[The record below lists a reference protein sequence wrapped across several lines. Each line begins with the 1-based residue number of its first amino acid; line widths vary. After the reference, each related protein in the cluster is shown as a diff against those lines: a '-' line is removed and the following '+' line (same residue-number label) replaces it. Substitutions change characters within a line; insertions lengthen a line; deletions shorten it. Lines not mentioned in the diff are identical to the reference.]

1 MPLDNAAANPQSV
14 ADAGNYQSSIDQ
26 AIKQT
31 NAAPSPTPRPVARMT
46 PTAQSYF
53 QQAQQGIEEER
64 QYRAAHPLRS
74 AEQSLWQGKPPEFDA
89 AQAFGSTASV
99 MGILLGALTR
109 APLTAS
115 LNASA
120 AAMTALRQNDLMKYK
135 EAKDTWEKNTELAM
149 NNAKAYNE
157 QVLKGLELMKSD
169 HAAGLSAIQT
179 AAAINKDDVLMGI
192 QNAESAQRMLIARQ
206 QATDAHAK
214 STIEIT
220 NALADRDR
228 ALSQAQNDHSD
239 LFKPLPEGASEQ
251 EKKQRQQLQNA
262 AYAEA
267 AAQQRIAEK
276 AATQRATLSAQKASD
291 LNLRADAVFEL
302 KNGRPPI
309 PGNKQDEMEL
319 ANTRAEL
326 QRQGTASGQVATRVI
341 TDAGEIIRSLGNMM
355 DLPVGTTTGFFGNV
369 IPGTSVFSAP
379 RDMLVQS
386 LKSDDSRRYEQLFS
400 GMMQTLSQLE
410 SGGLRGSANASAAF
424 ESLKIKP
431 GDSALTAIASLAR
444 MRDIVDVALE
454 SGLTNP
460 IFGEQQKDLLRKY
473 QKTLYEKIPFTF
485 KDIIEYENRANEQ
498 ETFADFAKRS
508 GLGKEPSPS
517 GASDQ
522 KKSPT
527 AQPSKVP
534 TLQEFLK
541 VAGPKN
547 PNATES
553 ELRDY
558 YQQTY
563 GGR

>member
-14 ADAGNYQSSIDQ
+14 ADAGNYQTSIDQ

-192 QNAESAQRMLIARQ
+192 QSAESAQRMWIANQ
-206 QATDAHAK
+206 KATDEHAK
-214 STIEIT
+214 STIEIKK
-220 NALADRDR
+220 ALADWDR
-228 ALSQAQNDHSD
+228 ALSQAQNDHPD
-239 LFKPLPEGASEQ
+239 LFKPPPEGASEQ
-251 EKKQRQQLQNA
+251 EKNKLKQLQNA
-262 AYAEA
+262 AVAEA

-276 AATQRATLSAQKASD
+276 AA
-291 LNLRADAVFEL
+291 N
-302 KNGRPPI
+302 
-309 PGNKQDEMEL
+309 
-319 ANTRAEL
+319 

-369 IPGTSVFSAP
+369 ITGTGVFSAP

-386 LKSDDSRRYEQLFS
+386 LKSEDSRRYEQLFS
-400 GMMQTLSQLE
+400 GMLQALSQLE

-460 IFGEQQKDLLRKY
+460 IFGEQQKDLLREY
-473 QKTLYEKIPFTF
+473 RKTLHEKIPFTF
-485 KDIIEYENRANEQ
+485 KDIIEYETHANEQ

-508 GLGKEPSPS
+508 GLGKEPSQS
-517 GASDQ
+517 GASQ
-522 KKSPT
+522 LP
-527 AQPSKVP
+527 KVP
-534 TLQEFLK
+534 TLQDFLK
-541 VAGPKN
+541 AARPKN

-558 YQQTY
+558 YQQKY